1 MFIDVDGSGEDLLPI
16 LDKGGFAPTFDYSE
30 AHAGFE
36 WKSESFAVEALPDDS
51 FVLAIKHTN
60 KWGNEQ
66 GQTEIDWQVLSIDSD
81 GILDFDS
88 EVWGSIAPYEK
99 IFNQDLNEDGSIG
112 IALTYLQTTPLARSC
127 NRY

>member
-1 MFIDVDGSGEDLLPI
+1 M
-16 LDKGGFAPTFDYSE
+16 
-30 AHAGFE
+30 
-36 WKSESFAVEALPDDS
+36 PDDS

-81 GILDFDS
+81 GILDF
-88 EVWGSIAPYEK
+88 VMWGSIAPYG

-112 IALTYLQTTPLARSC
+112 IALTYVQTDTVGASLAR
-127 NRY
+127 Y